1 MDGKPTIH
9 SPPQP
14 TFREILVSSINS
26 ISSYVQP
33 LASAKACQDD
43 YTINA
48 GLYGP
53 VVASAIGVANAAAD
67 SASAICSFSAESL
80 GKLGDMADAGYDA
93 VGTALSDTGN
103 AVESAFD
110 SVTNGFTQLYSD
122 VAAMANDGLDAL
134 GDVGQS
140 VSNAAE
146 EVVDSIGN
154 GLSDAATAVSDAAS
168 SVVDGISTA
177 AGNVVDLAS
186 LGVTAGTL
194 S

>member
-1 MDGKPTIH
+1 M
-9 SPPQP
+9 
-14 TFREILVSSINS
+14 SSINS

-67 SASAICSFSAESL
+67 SVSAICSFSAESL
-80 GKLGDMADAGYDA
+80 EKLGDMADAGYDA
-93 VGTALSDTGN
+93 VGTALSDTGD
-103 AVESAFD
+103 AVESALD
-110 SVTNGFTQLYSD
+110 SVTNGFTQLYTD
-122 VAAMANDGLDAL
+122 VAAMASDGLDTL
-134 GDVGQS
+134 GDVGQT

-146 EVVDSIGN
+146 EVIDSIED

-168 SVVDGISTA
+168 SVIDGIGTA
-177 AGNVVDLAS
+177 ASNVAGLVS

>member
-1 MDGKPTIH
+1 M
-9 SPPQP
+9 
-14 TFREILVSSINS
+14 SSINS